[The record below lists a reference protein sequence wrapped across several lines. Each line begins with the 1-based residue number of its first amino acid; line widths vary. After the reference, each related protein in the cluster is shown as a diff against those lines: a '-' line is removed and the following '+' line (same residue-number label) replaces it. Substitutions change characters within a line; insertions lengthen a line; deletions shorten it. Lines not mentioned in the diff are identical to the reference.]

1 MQGKIAIGASR
12 RLFGRTMYYIAV
24 SPPPSPIIFSSFF
37 LTWMC
42 LGRVNGKNLAERHLL
57 VVVGTGLRLKKVAF
71 RNLNLSKL
79 GVCSLLLNVKVSCS
93 DYSSQNLGR
102 QEHEIECRSWF
113 WIRKVWVVVV
123 WWWETEF
130 EIKSVRGSRRP
141 TLDLDYLDKS
151 IKWAG
156 CFY

>member
-1 MQGKIAIGASR
+1 MCTAHCAGIPQKFLYPWRATWRVLQLEISHSKESWISVKLGARKNCNWCFPTTFWQNNVLHCSITTTITNYFFF
-12 RLFGRTMYYIAV
+12 L
-24 SPPPSPIIFSSFF
+24 FF

-93 DYSSQNLGR
+93 DHSSQNLGG
-102 QEHEIECRSWF
+102 QGHEIECRSWF
-113 WIRKVWVVVV
+113 
-123 WWWETEF
+123 
-130 EIKSVRGSRRP
+130 
-141 TLDLDYLDKS
+141 
-151 IKWAG
+151 
-156 CFY
+156 